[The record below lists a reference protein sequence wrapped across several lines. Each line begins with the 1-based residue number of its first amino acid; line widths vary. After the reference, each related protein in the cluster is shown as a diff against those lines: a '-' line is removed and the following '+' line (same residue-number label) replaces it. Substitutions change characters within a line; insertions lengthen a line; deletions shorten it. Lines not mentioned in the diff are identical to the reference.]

1 MIYKL
6 FLYISGTWE
15 CDGKTDIPY
24 QPWLGNGYEPNNYG
38 ILGEDCG
45 VTYEGGIRWADVS
58 CSLQLHAVCK
68 KPVAVLHL

>member
-15 CDGKTDIPY
+15 CDGKADIPY
-24 QPWLGNGYEPNNYG
+24 QAWLSIEPNNYG
-38 ILGEDCG
+38 VLGEDCG
-45 VTYEGGIRWADVS
+45 VAYKGGIRWADS
-58 CSLQLHAVCK
+58 PCSLQLHAVCK